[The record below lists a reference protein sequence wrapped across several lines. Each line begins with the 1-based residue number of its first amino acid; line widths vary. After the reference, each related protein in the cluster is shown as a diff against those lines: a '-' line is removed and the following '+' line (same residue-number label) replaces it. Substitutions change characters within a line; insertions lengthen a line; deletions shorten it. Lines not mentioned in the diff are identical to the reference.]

1 MARPVLQACAVR
13 VPCSTSNLGAG
24 FDCLGLAFDRYLDA
38 GFEPGDDALRV
49 ERAGTLG
56 AGSVSDA
63 DDVLLRAFREELQ
76 RRGAGEPRGA
86 LAVTSAIP
94 VGYGLGS
101 SAAAVVAG
109 IALAAAATGTRLD
122 REAALATAIH
132 HEGHPDNAA
141 PALFGGLVAVVFT
154 DHTPRALRLPLSPGI
169 GWAFAAPATP
179 VSTQRAR
186 AALPQQVPHSAAVRN
201 TGRMAALLHGLASA
215 DAASLAAGFNDE
227 LHVPYRLPLIAEGRA
242 ALEAGVRAGAWAVTI
257 SGSGSGVLAACPL
270 GRELAVM
277 DALVVAFRRSGQNAG
292 GFVLRPDAHGVQP
305 RDIVTLRTSMRAGST
320 G

>member
-49 ERAGTLG
+49 ERAGTL
-56 AGSVSDA
+56 ATAAVSDA

-76 RRGAGEPRGA
+76 RRGADEPRGA
-86 LAVTSAIP
+86 LAMTSAIP

-101 SAAAVVAG
+101 SAAAAVAG

-122 REAALATAIH
+122 REAALATAIRY
-132 HEGHPDNAA
+132 EGHPDNAA
-141 PALFGGLVAVVFT
+141 PALFGGLVAAIFAE
-154 DHTPRALRLPLSPGI
+154 HTPRALRLPLSPGI

-186 AALPQQVPHSAAVRN
+186 AALPQQVAHSAAVRN

-242 ALEAGVRAGAWAVTI
+242 ALDAGVRAGAWAVTI
-257 SGSGSGVLAACPL
+257 SGSGSGVLAACPP
-270 GRELAVM
+270 GREPAVM
-277 DALVVAFRRSGQNAG
+277 DAMVAAFRRSGLNAG
-292 GFVLRPDAHGVQP
+292 GFVLRPDSHGVQP
-305 RDIVTLRTSMRAGST
+305 RDIVTLRASLRAGSA